1 MHIEKPFRKKI
12 DQTSKRRVF
21 LGFLMK
27 SGLFDWVCRRKRKTQ
42 FQKSKNVNFNE
53 NEFYFKHMKT
63 PNLVE
68 TLLTIQFI

>member
-42 FQKSKNVNFNE
+42 VSKIEKRKF
-53 NEFYFKHMKT
+53 
-63 PNLVE
+63 
-68 TLLTIQFI
+68 